1 VSQEQTLARLLRVRW
16 LAWSLGVFGLLM
28 LSLVMYG
35 KSRGVEVHQGV
46 IAHINDLRLQ
56 PESHTV
62 SGPLSQPLS
71 QLKVGGS
78 APTLELAAAT
88 GSVAI
93 NGHLAHQDLTEASGL
108 AISTRDPGV
117 LFAINDSGNEPRLF
131 ALDHAG
137 QDLGTWLIAG
147 VSNIDW
153 EDLASFELQGKH
165 YLLIADTGDN
175 LRWRSTMVLYVV
187 ETPDLTAPLQ
197 GMISV
202 AWQIEFQFEHGPRD
216 SEAVAVDVAGMQIF
230 LVSKRT
236 VPAEVYR
243 LSLKPVF
250 EKQSTKQSI
259 KQMAQQIGVINLP
272 RPTSE
277 DWRQDPVFGQ
287 YRSQPTA
294 MDISGNR
301 LVILTYKDAWL
312 INKQLG
318 QDWAMLLMQ
327 QPLGQAPERIILPSI
342 HQQEAVA
349 LGELGRRLWVTGEQ
363 INSEGATPL
372 MVMEL
377 LEPRG

>member
-1 VSQEQTLARLLRVRW
+1 VSQEQTPARLSHLRW
-16 LAWSLGVFGLLM
+16 LAWSLGVLGLLM
-28 LSLVMYG
+28 LSLVMFG

-56 PESHTV
+56 PV
-62 SGPLSQPLS
+62 SQPLS
-71 QLKVGGS
+71 QLNVGGS
-78 APTLELAAAT
+78 APTFELAAAT
-88 GSVAI
+88 GPVVI

-108 AISTRDPGV
+108 AISTRDPQV
-117 LFAINDSGNEPRLF
+117 LFAINDSGNQPRLF
-131 ALDHAG
+131 ALDPTG
-137 QDLGTWLIAG
+137 QDLGTWLVAG
-147 VSNIDW
+147 VDNIDW

-175 LRWRSTMVLYVV
+175 LRWRSTVVLYVV
-187 ETPDLTAPLQ
+187 ETPDLTASLQ
-197 GMISV
+197 AMIPV

-216 SEAVAVDVAGMQIF
+216 IEAVAVDVAGRQVL

-243 LSLKPVF
+243 LPLRPAL
-250 EKQSTKQSI
+250 EKQSTKQST

-277 DWRQDPVFGQ
+277 DLRQDPVFGQ

-312 INKQLG
+312 INRQLG

-327 QPLGQAPERIILPSI
+327 KPLGKAPKRIILPSI

-349 LGELGRRLWVTGEQ
+349 LGEQGRRLWVTGEQ
-363 INSEGATPL
+363 INSKGATPL